1 MLESCVEENLYDGN
15 GHRAIVIG
23 EAVQFLQALL
33 DLITEQHLHLEVIKG
48 LVVSQWIRS
57 CNTSFFWHNSLE

>member
-15 GHRAIVIG
+15 GRRIIVIG

-33 DLITEQHLHLEVIKG
+33 DLITEQHLHLEVRINR
-48 LVVSQWIRS
+48 VVCGHVRV
-57 CNTSFFWHNSLE
+57 CT